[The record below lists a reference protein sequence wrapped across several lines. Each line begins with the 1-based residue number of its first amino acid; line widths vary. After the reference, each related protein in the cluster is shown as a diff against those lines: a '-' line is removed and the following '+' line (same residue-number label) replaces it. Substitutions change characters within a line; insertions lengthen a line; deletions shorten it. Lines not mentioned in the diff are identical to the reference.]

1 MKQATKM
8 ENQLIDYN
16 AQDYWDKN
24 EKYREQNWD
33 WKIIGIIADV
43 EIINLDRFW
52 EHFTK
57 LKTICIFYSPGFK
70 SYRVR
75 STDNSLN
82 YYISDDNLPS
92 FCFTSIK
99 EQKSQRT
106 EFNMNETSILFK
118 FQADT
123 KVYTEFGNL
132 TLDTMKLYKQSD
144 KIIQNFHALK
154 RVDYSSFY
162 FDDFQIKKI

>member
-1 MKQATKM
+1 M
-8 ENQLIDYN
+8 ESTLENYN
-16 AQDYWDKN
+16 SQEYWDKN
-24 EKYREQNWD
+24 AKYREHNWD

-43 EIINLDRFW
+43 KTINLDHFW
-52 EHFTK
+52 EVFTQ

-75 STDNSLN
+75 STDNCLN
-82 YYISDDNLPS
+82 YNISGEELPN
-92 FCFTSIK
+92 FCFISIK
-99 EQKSQRT
+99 EGKFQST

-118 FQADT
+118 FQEDT
-123 KVYTEFGNL
+123 TIYTEFGNL

-162 FDDFQIKKI
+162 FDDFKIKKNT